1 MEKLG
6 VDIKLLI
13 AQITNF
19 ILFFIVFK
27 KLVSKPF
34 KNFLDN
40 ERKKEELKEKLD
52 SAIKEF
58 EVKKQSDEKNF
69 KEKFEKEKQKII
81 KETREEAEKKRTE
94 MLNETEEEIG
104 RLKTKT
110 KEELE
115 KSRQIMEKQLK
126 KDIVTLG
133 IEIVR
138 TGFKNY
144 LTPQTMKELT
154 ATMIKNAVKEN

>member
-1 MEKLG
+1 MILA
-6 VDIKLLI
+6 LLN
-13 AQITNF
+13 T
-19 ILFFIVFK
+19 
-27 KLVSKPF
+27 
-34 KNFLDN
+34 
-40 ERKKEELKEKLD
+40 
-52 SAIKEF
+52 
-58 EVKKQSDEKNF
+58 
-69 KEKFEKEKQKII
+69 
-81 KETREEAEKKRTE
+81 
-94 MLNETEEEIG
+94 
-104 RLKTKT
+104 
-110 KEELE
+110 EELE